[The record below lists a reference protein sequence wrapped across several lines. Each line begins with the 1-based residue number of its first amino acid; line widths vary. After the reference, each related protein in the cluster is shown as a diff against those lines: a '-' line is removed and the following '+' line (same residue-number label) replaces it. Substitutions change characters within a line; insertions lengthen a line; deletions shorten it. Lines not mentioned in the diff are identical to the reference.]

1 MGAAPDDLRRRRVG
15 LALIG
20 LALVLFVAEMVA
32 IALGPLEVAGLI
44 FLVFAAGWFV
54 LRSYQRRRGTRW
66 GQTTTLRVM
75 PSATVR
81 LRCPAAGGTARPR

>member
-15 LALIG
+15 LALIA

-32 IALGPLEVAGLI
+32 IALGFVEVAGLI

-54 LRSYQRRRGTRW
+54 LRSYQKRTGRT
-66 GQTTTLRVM
+66 
-75 PSATVR
+75 
-81 LRCPAAGGTARPR
+81 